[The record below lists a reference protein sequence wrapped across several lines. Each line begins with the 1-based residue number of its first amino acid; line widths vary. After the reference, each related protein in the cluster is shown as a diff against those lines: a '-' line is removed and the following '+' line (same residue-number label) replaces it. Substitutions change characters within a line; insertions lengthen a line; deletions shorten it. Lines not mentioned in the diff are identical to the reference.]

1 MRNRQSQQ
9 VEATSD
15 EEVVHAPVLATT
27 TISTPHLDGV
37 LVYHTHIADLALRQL
52 EI

>member
-15 EEVVHAPVLATT
+15 EEVVHAPVLAPPA
-27 TISTPHLDGV
+27 ISNTHFDGV
-37 LVYHTHIADLALRQL
+37 LVYYSHVADLALRQL

>member
-15 EEVVHAPVLATT
+15 EEVVHAPVLATP
-27 TISTPHLDGV
+27 TISTTHLDGV